1 MAKLQFNTMNVDDAR
16 ARFEIER
23 ERGKQE
29 QMKAY
34 KNMEG
39 DVRRLNKR
47 LVETGLLTKENM
59 MIKYGEVDAEEATDR
74 INQEKEDFDMNE
86 DHE

>member
-1 MAKLQFNTMNVDDAR
+1 
-16 ARFEIER
+16 
-23 ERGKQE
+23 
-29 QMKAY
+29 
-34 KNMEG
+34 
-39 DVRRLNKR
+39 VRRLNKR